1 MAIDSPFSG
10 DLMQTVSVE
19 PLTGQTEIAVAN
31 YASSKNENKLQHSD
45 LGNLATGPYCPA
57 LNAYKQTRFGSQN
70 KSFSSEWYK
79 QYTWLEYSMKSNA
92 AFCYVCRMFADELI
106 DEVWTKK
113 GFSNWQKVMSV
124 TKMSGYLA
132 CKKSGSVMVKQCSGY
147 KEQVAKNRAYIGTL
161 IDIILFLGKQGN
173 FKELCKLLSNY
184 QPDFKNK
191 FDETTNYTSWSIQDQ
206 LIKLCAEDTR
216 ETIVKEIEK
225 IRFFAYDEARCYRE
239 EQLSICVRHTIG
251 FDVYERFLCFVD
263 VSKGQTS
270 NHIVTA
276 LFECFE
282 KQKLTMS
289 KIKIIAPSYDG
300 ASVMSGHLCG
310 VQSRIKEHY
319 PYAINT
325 HCMAHRLNLI
335 VVDTCKI
342 IKNAKNVFNV
352 LEAIYVHFSQPS
364 KNKKICEMQRNLGL
378 NKGNVLRICDIR
390 WVCRYKNCVA
400 MLKNYSSILN
410 ILNDEIEEQI
420 DKDVARALGILSSIH
435 KLDFIIV
442 LHILNEVLSI
452 IYVLSNQLQSK
463 SATLGTSSNI
473 IQSVISTFENQRNE
487 DSFFKLWEQIKEF
500 ALLNQITLE
509 LSHSEPRH
517 LQSYNLETITGAQ
530 CETKCRTTGNEHWK
544 IIYFQIIDS
553 VIVNL
558 KYRFSDESLVLAN
571 SLDQFIKMDFEK
583 GSYFINHY
591 KDVVNI
597 DLTSL
602 KAEMLLTKNCIQNR
616 NLDFDILGIK
626 KVVTEDAFPN
636 LFKLIQVGLTIPISS
651 ATCKRSFSSMRR
663 IKNWLRTT
671 MGQAKF
677 TDLSIISIERDLSNS
692 IDKNKI
698 INNFGLTQR
707 RISLI

>member
-1 MAIDSPFSG
+1 MNSEVVDDPDIEIVEKDDVIVNQTDTDFVETLPF
-10 DLMQTVSVE
+10 QH
-19 PLTGQTEIAVAN
+19 
-31 YASSKNENKLQHSD
+31 NENNLQHSD
-45 LGNLATGPYCPA
+45 LGNLATGPCRPV
-57 LNAYKQTRFGSQN
+57 LNIYKQTRFGSQN
-70 KSFSSEWYK
+70 RSFSSQWYK

-92 AFCYVCRMFADELI
+92 AFCYACRMFADELI
-106 DEVWTKK
+106 DDVWTKK
-113 GFSNWQKVMSV
+113 GFSNWQKLNEKLKKHDKTKRHLVCVS
-124 TKMSGYLA
+124 KMSGYLA

-147 KEQVAKNRAYIGTL
+147 KEQVAKNRTYIGTL
-161 IDIILFLGKQGN
+161 IDIILFLGKQGIAYRGHREDADSLNQGN

-184 QPDFKNK
+184 QPDFKIK

-206 LIKLCAEDTR
+206 LIQLCAEDIR

-225 IRFFAYDEARCYRE
+225 IGFFALMCDEARCYRE
-239 EQLSICVRHTIG
+239 EQLSICVRYTIDL
-251 FDVYERFLCFVD
+251 DVYERFLCFVD

-289 KIKIIAPSYDG
+289 KIKIIAQSYDG
-300 ASVMSGHLCG
+300 ASVMSGHLRG

-319 PYAINT
+319 PYAIYT
-325 HCMAHRLNLI
+325 HCMAHRLNLV
-335 VVDTCKI
+335 VVDTS
-342 IKNAKNVFNV
+342 
-352 LEAIYVHFSQPS
+352 IYVHFSQPS
-364 KNKKICEMQRNLGL
+364 KNKKLCEMQRNLGL
-378 NKGNVLRICDIR
+378 NKGNVLRICDTR

-420 DKDVARALGILSSIH
+420 DKDVARALGILSSIN
-435 KLDFIIV
+435 KLEFIIV

-452 IYVLSNQLQSK
+452 INVLSNQLQSK

-500 ALLNQITLE
+500 AQLNQITLE
-509 LSHSEPRH
+509 LSNSGTKSKRKRQEPHH
-517 LQSYNLETITGAQ
+517 LQSYNLETLTGQ
-530 CETKCRTTGNEHWK
+530 
-544 IIYFQIIDS
+544 QS
-553 VIVNL
+553 
-558 KYRFSDESLVLAN
+558 
-571 SLDQFIKMDFEK
+571 
-583 GSYFINHY
+583 SYFINHY

-597 DLTSL
+597 DLMSL
-602 KAEMLLTKNCIQNR
+602 KAEMLLTRNCIQNR
-616 NLDFDILGIK
+616 NLDFDIQGIK
-626 KVVTEDAFPN
+626 KVVTKDVFPN

-651 ATCKRSFSSMRR
+651 ATCERSFSSMRR
-663 IKNWLRTT
+663 IKNWLRTS
-671 MGQAKF
+671 MGQSKF
-677 TDLSIISIERDLSNS
+677 TDLSVISIERDLSTK
-692 IDKNKI
+692 IDKDKI